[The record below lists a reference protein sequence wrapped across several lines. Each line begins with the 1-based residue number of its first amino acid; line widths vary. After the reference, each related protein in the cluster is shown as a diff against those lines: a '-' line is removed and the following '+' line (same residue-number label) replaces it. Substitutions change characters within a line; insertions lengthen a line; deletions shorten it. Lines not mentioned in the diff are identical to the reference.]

1 MGMESTGANR
11 WRLKHLKPHLVPAV
25 IFTGLAV
32 ILGYMAAVSFDHE
45 YQLAHGNG
53 QAGGWVSAG
62 LAVSIDGLL
71 VVATVATIWAK
82 AQGLRGW
89 RQLWRPWLALA
100 VGIAATVAANLYAGL
115 HYIWLQRAVSV
126 WSGLAVALGAEVV
139 MWFVAARRKLARGET
154 AQQVAACSHP
164 PPPITLAEL
173 VPLARA
179 HLMDHGLPYGEQATA
194 DLIGVARHQVRKAQ
208 ASPVEPGARLTKPP
222 AGAALPSPTHPVPAG
237 LNGAAPHG

>member
-1 MGMESTGANR
+1 MGMDSTGVNR
-11 WRLKHLKPHLVPAV
+11 RWWNRAAPHLAPAI
-25 IFTGLAV
+25 IFAGLAV

-62 LAVSIDGLL
+62 LAVSVDGLL
-71 VVATVATIWAK
+71 AVASVATIWAH
-82 AQGLRGW
+82 AQGLRGF
-89 RQLWRPWLALA
+89 RELWRPYLALA
-100 VGIAATVAANLYAGL
+100 VGIAATISANLFAGL

-164 PPPITLAEL
+164 PPPVTLAEL
-173 VPLARA
+173 LPHSRA
-179 HLMDHGLPYGEQATA
+179 HLIDHGLPHGEERLA

-208 ASPVEPGARLTKPP
+208 ASAGEPGEVRLTKPP
-222 AGAALPSPTHPVPAG
+222 AGTGLPPIHPVPAG
-237 LNGAAPHG
+237 LNGKAAGG

>member
-1 MGMESTGANR
+1 MKPTGVDR
-11 WRLKHLKPHLVPAV
+11 HWWKRLTPHLAPAA
-25 IFTGLAV
+25 IYAGLAV

-45 YQLAHGNG
+45 YELAHGNG

-71 VVATVATIWAK
+71 AVASVATLWAL
-82 AQGLRGW
+82 AQGIRGP

-100 VGIAATVAANLYAGL
+100 VGILATVAANLFAGL

-139 MWFVAARRKLARGET
+139 MWFVDARRKLAIGEPLQP
-154 AQQVAACSHP
+154 APACSHP

-173 VPLARA
+173 LPPARA
-179 HLMDHGLPYGEQATA
+179 HLMDHGLPHGEQALA

-208 ASPVEPGARLTKPP
+208 ASPVEPGAARLTKPP
-222 AGAALPSPTHPVPAG
+222 AGTGPPPRHPVPAG
-237 LNGAAPHG
+237 PALNGSHG

>member
-1 MGMESTGANR
+1 MESTGANR
-11 WRLKHLKPHLVPAV
+11 RRLKHLAPYLAPGV

-71 VVATVATIWAK
+71 AVASVATIWAK
-82 AQGLRGW
+82 AQGLRGF
-89 RQLWRPWLALA
+89 REMWRPYLALA
-100 VGIAATVAANLYAGL
+100 VGIAATISANLFAGL

-139 MWFVAARRKLARGET
+139 MWFVAARRKLAAGEPVAPARG
-154 AQQVAACSHP
+154 CSHP
-164 PPPITLAEL
+164 PPPVTLAEL
-173 VPLARA
+173 LPHARA
-179 HLMDHGLPYGEQATA
+179 WLIGRDEPCGEEKLAE
-194 DLIGVARHQVRKAQ
+194 LIGVSRHHVRKAQ
-208 ASPVEPGARLTKPP
+208 APPVEPGVSPDPP
-222 AGAALPSPTHPVPAG
+222 AGADLSPPRQTVPAG
-237 LNGAAPHG
+237 LNGHGGKP